1 MMRPVSYPRLL
12 SFCPRLLTQLS
23 RYGGL
28 AVAAQRSARSM
39 EELTAVSPADGL
51 VGGLAE
57 VWGQPAVLAAYDFTV
72 FAGTQG
78 AMNHKKQDRLF
89 SLAAER
95 SLPVVL
101 FAEGGGGRPGDVDVG
116 HSTASQLD
124 VPTFATF
131 ARLRGRVPLVVLC
144 PCPPAT
150 CCYSW
155 LLRCSAIFALQSCVV
170 VTPSRASSAAAAS
183 LVMRCCLPAATL

>member
-1 MMRPVSYPRLL
+1 MLARLHFIARLAVSHL
-12 SFCPRLLTQLS
+12 SLC

-28 AVAAQRSARSM
+28 ALAAQRSARSI
-39 EELTAVSPADGL
+39 EELVAVSPADGL

-57 VWGQPAVLAAYDFTV
+57 VWGQPVVLAAYDYTV

-89 SLAAER
+89 SHAAAH

-101 FAEGGGGRPGDVDVG
+101 FAEGGGGRPGDLDVG
-116 HSTASQLD
+116 HLSASQLD

-131 ARLRGRVPLVVLC
+131 ARLRERVPLVVLC
-144 PCPPAT
+144 PRPPSTRA
-150 CCYSW
+150 
-155 LLRCSAIFALQSCVV
+155 LLTLIACEVFAV
-170 VTPSRASSAAAAS
+170 
-183 LVMRCCLPAATL
+183 

>member
-1 MMRPVSYPRLL
+1 
-12 SFCPRLLTQLS
+12 
-23 RYGGL
+23 
-28 AVAAQRSARSM
+28 M

-101 FAEGGGGRPGDVDVG
+101 FAETNPIRVRSSKR
-116 HSTASQLD
+116 STL
-124 VPTFATF
+124 P
-131 ARLRGRVPLVVLC
+131 
-144 PCPPAT
+144 
-150 CCYSW
+150 
-155 LLRCSAIFALQSCVV
+155 IAL
-170 VTPSRASSAAAAS
+170 SRI
-183 LVMRCCLPAATL
+183 